1 VSFLTQLLFHPLPWY
16 HAHQLLVGQMGVD
29 SLLALSIWLT
39 LYSGQ
44 LTLANAG
51 FMAIGA
57 YTSVIL
63 TGGTTSTG
71 PALAGVQLPLPV
83 AVVIGVVLAAAVA
96 LVIGL
101 PVLRL
106 RGVFLAIATIGF
118 GEALRF
124 GVILNLG
131 ITGKGQG
138 LNNLH
143 ATLTSGITPIWL
155 SLCLLAFVSWR
166 MTGTKAGHAW
176 AAIREDELAAAA
188 QGIDVAR
195 YKMVAFVLGA
205 MVAAYAGALGAH
217 LSFLIDSNDYS
228 FTQAINMLIWAVVG
242 GTALVIGPIVGA
254 TLLTVL
260 PEVLRF
266 TQNYREVVDGII
278 LIAIVLFRPEGLIA
292 PGTGRLRRAW
302 RRLRERERGADT
314 PATPAAVQ
322 PAAPPAP

>member
-1 VSFLTQLLFHPLPWY
+1 MAFLTQLFFHPLGWY
-16 HAHQLLVGQMGVD
+16 HGHQLLVGQMGVD
-29 SLLALSIWLT
+29 GLLALSIWLT

-63 TGGTTSTG
+63 TGGTTTTG
-71 PALAGVQLPLPV
+71 PALAGAHLPLPV
-83 AVVIGVVLAAAVA
+83 AMAVGALLAGAVA
-96 LVIGL
+96 LIIGL

-106 RGVFLAIATIGF
+106 KGVFLAIATIGF

-138 LNNLH
+138 LNNPH
-143 ATLTSGITPIWL
+143 ATVTSGITPIWL
-155 SLCLLAFVSWR
+155 SLALLAFLGWR
-166 MTGTKAGHAW
+166 LTGAKTGRAW

-188 QGIDVAR
+188 QGINVAR

-228 FTQAINMLIWAVVG
+228 FTQAIDMLVWAVVG
-242 GTALVIGPIVGA
+242 GIAFVIGPIVGA
-254 TLLTVL
+254 VVLTIL

-266 TQNYREVVDGII
+266 TQNYRDVVNGLI
-278 LIAIVLFRPEGLIA
+278 LIAIILFRPDGLIT
-292 PGTGRLRRAW
+292 PGKGTIRRWW
-302 RRLRERERGADT
+302 RRLAGWR
-314 PATPAAVQ
+314 Q
-322 PAAPPAP
+322 PARQPAPP